1 MLVMASY
8 APLLSGFYRPDY
20 CIGIAVP
27 LTALADTR
35 SVPDGKNITSLTPME
50 MQ

>member
-1 MLVMASY
+1 VIAAY
-8 APLLSGFYRPDY
+8 ALLPSGFYRPNY
-20 CIGIAVP
+20 GIGIAFL

-35 SVPDGKNITSLTPME
+35 SVPDGKNNTLLTPME